1 MKQCKTV
8 VLLVILIG
16 GLLVTGVVL
25 ARGAI
30 SYAIG
35 WRVIAGGGG
44 PAQSGSY
51 RLNGTVGQGVV
62 GLSTGLSYQLGAG
75 YWYGIA
81 GATPLP
87 TPTATRTATR
97 TPTSTP
103 TNTRTPTPTA
113 TETTT
118 PTPTRTLTPT
128 ATTTVS
134 IHRLWLPVIMKYLW
148 WP

>member
-1 MKQCKTV
+1 MKQRKAV
-8 VLLVILIG
+8 VLLVILLG

-25 ARGAI
+25 AKGAI

-35 WRVIAGGGG
+35 WRVIGGGGG
-44 PAQSGSY
+44 PAQSGGY

-97 TPTSTP
+97 TPTP
-103 TNTRTPTPTA
+103 TPTPTA

-134 IHRLWLPVIMKYLW
+134 IHRLWLPVIMKHLW

>member
-1 MKQCKTV
+1 MKQRKAA
-8 VLLVILIG
+8 VLLVILLG

-30 SYAIG
+30 TYAIG

-62 GLSTGLSYQLGAG
+62 GSSTGANYQQGAG

-87 TPTATRTATR
+87 TPTATRTAT
-97 TPTSTP
+97 S
-103 TNTRTPTPTA
+103 TPTPTA
-113 TETTT
+113 TETTVLT
-118 PTPTRTLTPT
+118 PTQTLTPT

-134 IHRLWLPVIMKYLW
+134 IHRLWLPVIMKHLW